1 MSTISDILTS
11 ETNYSNQLKAKTDT
25 VTGTASE
32 QLNISDFLQLLTKQL
47 KAQDPTSS
55 QGSNATQGFVGQIC
69 QFSQLEVSTETYD
82 AISQYNGEQKAES
95 LLGKSVVLKDPD
107 NKDKTISGTVFAV
120 YHKGKNSAINVN
132 GTMYS
137 PDSVLYTYDP
147 KMVSTKTT
155 TDTSSG
161 SGSDSSTNPSSN
173 TQ

>member
-47 KAQDPTSS
+47 RAQDPTSS
-55 QGSNATQGFVGQIC
+55 SGTNATQNFASQIC

-82 AISQYNGEQKAES
+82 AISKYTGEQKAES
-95 LLGKSVVLKDPD
+95 LLGESVVLQDPND
-107 NKDKTISGTVFAV
+107 KNKTISGTVFAV
-120 YHKGKNSAINVN
+120 YHKGKDSAINVN

-137 PDSVLYTYDP
+137 PSSVLYTYDP
-147 KMVSTKTT
+147 KMVSTKPT
-155 TDTSSG
+155 TDTSA
-161 SGSDSSTNPSSN
+161 DSSTNTSSN